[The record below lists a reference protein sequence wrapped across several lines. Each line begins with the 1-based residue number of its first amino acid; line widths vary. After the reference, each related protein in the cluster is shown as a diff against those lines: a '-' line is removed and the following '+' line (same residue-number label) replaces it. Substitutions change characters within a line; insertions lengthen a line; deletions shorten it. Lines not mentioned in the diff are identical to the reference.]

1 MKCVILAAGEGK
13 RMRPLTLATPKPL
26 LAVAGRPI
34 LEHIVGV
41 IPGEITELI
50 MVIGYRGDQI
60 QDFCGTN
67 FLGRKVRYVWQGEK
81 LGTGLALKLC
91 QSLVGNERFLLVYAD
106 DLYGAGGMAECL
118 SHPRSLLVTE
128 HPEPQRFGVVTLH
141 PDGTVAS
148 IVEKPEQPSSN
159 LVSTGAM
166 VLDEHIFRYQPEL
179 HSNGEYYLTS
189 MISRLVRDH
198 RVAGVK
204 TESWF
209 PIGSP
214 EDLDTAEEFIAAS
227 TRRDATENENA
238 GGR

>member
-106 DLYGAGGMAECL
+106 DLYGAGGMAACL

-189 MISRLVRDH
+189 MIDQMIQNVP
-198 RVAGVK
+198 VMAVK
-204 TESWF
+204 ATRWF
-209 PIGSP
+209 PIGTP
-214 EDLDTAEEFIAAS
+214 EDLAAAENFLGAES
-227 TRRDATENENA
+227 V
-238 GGR
+238 